1 MRKPL
6 FWLCTLLALVSGS
19 SGVAFASQASAK
31 VDHPGYVGYPDQ
43 DALSYQIDVH
53 LLLPQAGLK
62 GSCVYRFRSQV
73 DGLAAIRLDSL
84 AADDYSITFQ
94 SMAGNPL
101 RTSRDTKSLLV
112 HLEKPLQAGQE
123 VEFIASF
130 EGTPPD
136 GFYWQ
141 KTRYGEAIA
150 YTDHFSSR
158 ARGWLPCEDHPADRA
173 TFSLSISV
181 ADSALSVVCSGKMMP
196 PQTLSNGNIVVN
208 ARTVSDIST
217 YMLAICAGPYTRL
230 AEAGD
235 DRIIPHFVYKQD
247 LPKARRAL
255 KWHAAWMSIMED
267 SFGPYPYAKFT
278 TVQIPTRWG
287 GMENPGNVWLMER
300 IFDGPDRGV
309 GTLAHEFAHM
319 WFGDAVGYAQWEDAW
334 LSEGFASYFGP
345 WLHQKVGGGEP
356 LQNAMRRARRNWLRT
371 NAGRQRPIRWLEY
384 GKPDDFFGS
393 SSVNTYSKGAFVLN
407 MLQAEVGEEIFTKG
421 LADYFRTQ
429 AGQAVTT
436 QALVDSMEKAAGRP
450 LAWFFSQWL
459 DRPDCP
465 HLDFDWNQDGVTIRQ
480 QQDAPTF
487 RFKLRLRWTTAAGE
501 AIDRVV
507 EISERETVLQLQGAP
522 IKSPLIDPQVQLLY
536 RSVRG

>member
-1 MRKPL
+1 MRNSF
-6 FWLCTLLALVSGS
+6 FWLISLLALAAAPTAAAQEPAPS
-19 SGVAFASQASAK
+19 
-31 VDHPGYVGYPDQ
+31 VDHAGYLGYADQ
-43 DALSYQIDVH
+43 DALSYDIHVQ
-53 LLLPQAGLK
+53 LFLPKPGLK
-62 GSCVYRFRSQV
+62 GSCVYRFRSAI
-73 DGLAAIRLDSL
+73 DGLDMIRLDSL
-84 AADDYSITFQ
+84 AAENYAITFADL
-94 SMAGNPL
+94 AGKEL
-101 RTSRDTKSLLV
+101 RSSRDARSLRV
-112 HLEKPLQAGQE
+112 HLAQPLQAGEE
-123 VEFIASF
+123 VEFKATF
-130 EGTPPD
+130 EGMPPD

-141 KTRYGEAIA
+141 PTRYGKPIA
-150 YTDHFSSR
+150 FTDHFSSR

-181 ADSALSVVCSGKMMP
+181 PGIQYSVVCSGKMQA
-196 PQTLSNGNIVVN
+196 PQSQADGLTVVT
-208 ARTVSDIST
+208 AQTVSDIST
-217 YMLAICAGPYTRL
+217 YMLAICAGPYARL

-235 DRIIPHFVYKQD
+235 ERIVPHFVYQED

-255 KWHAAWMSIMED
+255 KWHAAWMDIMEK

-345 WLHQKVGGGEP
+345 WLHQQAGGGEP

-371 NAGRQRPIRWLEY
+371 NAGRQRPIRWLAY

-393 SSVNTYSKGAFVLN
+393 SSVNTYSKAAFVLN
-407 MLQAEVGEEIFTKG
+407 MLQAEVGEQVFTEG
-421 LADYFRTQ
+421 LANYFQSQ
-429 AGQAVTT
+429 AGKAVTT
-436 QALVDSMEKAAGRP
+436 QALVKSMEAAAGRP
-450 LAWFFSQWL
+450 LDWFFSQWV

-465 HLDFDWNQDGVTIRQ
+465 HLDFEWSQAGVTIRQ
-480 QQDAPTF
+480 KQDAPTF
-487 RFKLRLRWTTAAGE
+487 RFKLRLRWTTKAGE
-501 AIDRVV
+501 TIDRVV